1 MADAAA
7 IIHEIETSY
16 TAYNAAFLRE
26 DIPGV
31 VRYVTA
37 PYVMNIGGNPPRIS
51 QTPEDVLQNFNASLA
66 GMKKSGWQRSDT
78 KIVKIWPFSDNHGLL
93 MADIVRYKTDGTILN
108 KGRYCY
114 SMRRAGE
121 LWQICAV
128 TDVGEAFA
136 GPGAGDIARLYKA

>member
-1 MADAAA
+1 MASAAE

-16 TAYNAAFLRE
+16 TAYNAAFLRG
-26 DIPGV
+26 DIPDV
-31 VRYVTA
+31 VRYITA

-51 QTPEDVLQNFNASLA
+51 QTREDVLANFNGSLA

-78 KIVKIWPFSDNHGLL
+78 KIVKIWPFSDNHALL
-93 MADIVRYKTDGTILN
+93 MADVVRYKTDGSILN

-114 SMRRAGE
+114 SMRRDSE

-128 TDVGEAFA
+128 TDVAEAFA
-136 GPGAGDIARLYKA
+136 GPGAGDIPRLYK

>member
-1 MADAAA
+1 MKARIFSAAVAATLLASSGAMAAEYTN
-7 IIHEIETSY
+7 IVIEK
-16 TAYNAAFLRE
+16 
-26 DIPGV
+26 
-31 VRYVTA
+31 
-37 PYVMNIGGNPPRIS
+37 
-51 QTPEDVLQNFNASLA
+51 DVNASLA

-78 KIVKIWPFSDNHGLL
+78 KIVKIWPFSNNHGLL

>member
-1 MADAAA
+1 MASAAE

-31 VRYVTA
+31 VRYITA
-37 PYVMNIGGNPPRIS
+37 PYVMNIGGNVPRIS
-51 QTPEDVLQNFNASLA
+51 ATPADVLQNFTDSLA
-66 GMKKSGWQRSDT
+66 GMKKSGWVRSDT
-78 KIVKIWPFSDNHGLL
+78 KIVKIWPFSDNHGQL
-93 MADIVRYKTDGTILN
+93 MADVVRYKADGSMLN

-114 SMRRAGE
+114 SLRRAGP

-128 TDVGEAFA
+128 TDIAPPFT
-136 GPGAGDIARLYKA
+136 GPGDIPRT